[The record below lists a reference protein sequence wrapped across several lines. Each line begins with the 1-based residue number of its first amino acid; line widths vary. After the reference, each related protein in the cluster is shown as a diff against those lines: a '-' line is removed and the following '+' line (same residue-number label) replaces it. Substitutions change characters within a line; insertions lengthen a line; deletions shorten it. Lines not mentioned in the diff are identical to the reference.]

1 MTLQEDKEAIR
12 SALVNLGGGPLRDRS
27 MALLD
32 ALGYQ
37 SDRQGGSY
45 ADPASFHDDFA
56 VPAGYRPD
64 KALEDEW
71 RAIDVLFQLTD
82 DDIRHVDQ
90 LRLFD
95 SAGVRIDNAII
106 MSYVFLAVDLRGEAY
121 SRSQLAE
128 ATREINKLFGMPAF
142 ILYRH
147 GGTVTPAVINRRLH
161 KRDAARDVLEKVT
174 LIKDIR
180 TADPHRAHIEILHD
194 LSLDSL
200 TAGYRISNF
209 VELHQAW
216 QKTLDSSELNKRFF
230 REIAD
235 WYFWAVELVVFPDGA
250 GPEATRNPTA
260 VIRLLTRLI
269 FVWFMK
275 EKGLAP
281 DDLFSREKLEGLLRW
296 DDPQD
301 SAYYKAVL
309 QNLFFAT
316 LNQAMGPGRAF
327 RKAGADAR
335 GHSPHY
341 GIHNVYRY
349 ERYFKDPAAALKLFA
364 RIPFL
369 NGGLFECLDR
379 PAEGV
384 RVDGFSDRADN
395 PLRVPDELFFGRE
408 QTADLNEFY
417 GTTGKQY
424 KVRGLIDI
432 LNHYK
437 FTIDENTPIEEDVA
451 LDPELLGKVLENLL
465 AAYNPETNTTARK
478 ATGSFYTPREIVNYM
493 VDEALLAYLEP
504 AIAAGEAA
512 ATASRRLP
520 GLLAY
525 SNAPHE
531 FSEDETERLIAAIDS
546 IKILD
551 PACGSGAFPMGIL
564 HKLVFVLG
572 KLDPGNARWKERQ
585 LAKAAALDDPEIRR
599 RAMEDVEAT
608 FARNRLDYARKLYLI
623 ENCIYGVDIQPIAV
637 QVAKLRFFISLAVD
651 QPIDDAAP
659 NRGILPLPNLETKFV
674 AANTLLGIE
683 RPPQML
689 ISELAV
695 GQIELEL
702 KNVRHRYFTAR
713 STQTKNKYRAQDEA
727 LRGKL
732 VAALASSGWSMET
745 TEKLANWNPYDQ
757 NTTADFF
764 DPGWMFGLNEGFD
777 IVIGN
782 PPYGFRNVLSA
793 DEKKYFRQKRGID
806 FPTGDIAELFTL
818 LAINS
823 LTKPRGCCSFI
834 IPKKSLYGER
844 WVNIR
849 RLWQQVNLV
858 FLMDA
863 SQAFEN
869 VLLEQVAFL
878 VKTSNSAIPNTAIG
892 ALNSNLDSVEIF
904 GYYPLSEIFT
914 QDLRNA
920 QIYRGLFPDSLRRK
934 LRNPQLIVTASSL
947 IKARIGLSNVTKFFT
962 EAEKGNYPCVK
973 GIDIAPYGLRNP
985 FRYLEGGIAHQY
997 RSQYRGDKVVAQ
1009 EIIAHIQNPVP
1020 HIQIAMF
1027 LDDEE
1032 RLINDTCVEISIV
1045 DSRLDQKF
1053 AFVYLQ
1059 STFINWFAYNFVY
1072 NRAIRTMHFI
1082 DYYVGQLPF
1091 PRRAINEP
1099 ALQFPVIKLA
1109 EEIIVRK
1116 KEDVHSDVS
1125 ELVKAIDYHIY
1136 DLLQLD
1142 NEEREIIADGR
1153 LPQKADTSQLDTVQ
1167 REQLYAD
1174 EESFILPTPL
1184 VLTQQPQTD
1193 ASFTIF
1199 AGQAP
1204 TGNFSER
1211 KEAVERLGRDGSPQ
1225 AAQDLAAALADDNMT
1240 IRFLAAAQLRQIGLP
1255 ALPAIRAFLR
1265 STTDPVAKKEAEAVV
1280 TRIESW

>member
-1 MTLQEDKEAIR
+1 MTIQEDKEAIR
-12 SALVNLGGGPLRDRS
+12 SALVNLGGGPLRDRA

-32 ALGYQ
+32 ALGYR

-45 ADPASFHDDFA
+45 ADPAAFHDDFA

-82 DDIRHVDQ
+82 DDIRHADQ
-90 LRLFD
+90 SRLFD

-121 SRSQLAE
+121 TRSQLAE

-147 GGTVTPAVINRRLH
+147 GGAVTPAVINRRLH

-316 LNQAMGPGRAF
+316 LNQAMGPGRVF
-327 RKAGADAR
+327 RKSRADAR
-335 GHSPHY
+335 GHNPQY

-349 ERYFKDPAAALKLFA
+349 ERYFTDPAAALALFA

-408 QTADLNEFY
+408 QTADLNDFY

-520 GLLAY
+520 DLLAY

-674 AANTLLGIE
+674 AANTLLGIARQKDE
-683 RPPQML
+683 FSGVAMGLRSGEVVRM
-689 ISELAV
+689 EK
-695 GQIELEL
+695 EL
-702 KNVRHRYFTAR
+702 KDVRHRYFTAR
-713 STQTKNKYRAQDEA
+713 TPDTKNKYRLRDTELRAAIAEGLTQTSLSEAAGAQ
-727 LRGKL
+727 
-732 VAALASSGWSMET
+732 
-745 TEKLANWNPYDQ
+745 LANWNPYDQ
-757 NTTADFF
+757 NAAADFF
-764 DPGWMFGLNEGFD
+764 DPEWMFGLKEGFD

-782 PPYGFRNVLSA
+782 PPYVRQEKIRDLKPALQKLYRCYKGTA
-793 DEKKYFRQKRGID
+793 DLYVYFFEAGYNMLRPGGALVYISSNKYFRAGYGDKLRG
-806 FPTGDIAELFTL
+806 L
-818 LAINS
+818 LGGQ
-823 LTKPRGCCSFI
+823 TT
-834 IPKKSLYGER
+834 
-844 WVNIR
+844 IR
-849 RLWQQVNLV
+849 RLIDFGDAPV
-858 FLMDA
+858 F
-863 SQAFEN
+863 
-869 VLLEQVAFL
+869 
-878 VKTSNSAIPNTAIG
+878 SAIAYPSIIVLTRDAPNGNRLRAFNWEPGPPVTEFGEVFAREGFAMPQEALG
-892 ALNSNLDSVEIF
+892 ADGWRLEDAASLALLDKLRKAGTPLGEYVSGRFYRGILTGLNEAFVVDRATRDRLIAEDPRSAELLKPFLRGRDVKRWRIDDPGLFLLFITWKTKVEDYPAVHTHLKRYESALAMRPEVIKGRYPWYVLSRYAADYWEEFERPKIVYPDIAQSSEFAYDTGNNYLVNTLYLMPTEAYWLLGLLNSKALFWFYSQISNRIRGGFVRYIAQ
-904 GYYPLSEIFT
+904 YVSEIPIATPTDTLPIQTFVNEILSIKKS
-914 QDLRNA
+914 DPEA
-920 QIYRGLFPDSLRRK
+920 D
-934 LRNPQLIVTASSL
+934 VTAL
-947 IKARIGLSNVTKFFT
+947 EREIDELVYQLYGLT
-962 EAEKGNYPCVK
+962 EAEIVLIEAGT
-973 GIDIAPYGLRNP
+973 GAPPEDPSEAGE
-985 FRYLEGGIAHQY
+985 FGEDG
-997 RSQYRGDKVVAQ
+997 
-1009 EIIAHIQNPVP
+1009 
-1020 HIQIAMF
+1020 
-1027 LDDEE
+1027 DEE
-1032 RLINDTCVEISIV
+1032 A
-1045 DSRLDQKF
+1045 DQ
-1053 AFVYLQ
+1053 
-1059 STFINWFAYNFVY
+1059 
-1072 NRAIRTMHFI
+1072 
-1082 DYYVGQLPF
+1082 G
-1091 PRRAINEP
+1091 E
-1099 ALQFPVIKLA
+1099 
-1109 EEIIVRK
+1109 
-1116 KEDVHSDVS
+1116 
-1125 ELVKAIDYHIY
+1125 
-1136 DLLQLD
+1136 
-1142 NEEREIIADGR
+1142 
-1153 LPQKADTSQLDTVQ
+1153 
-1167 REQLYAD
+1167 
-1174 EESFILPTPL
+1174 
-1184 VLTQQPQTD
+1184 
-1193 ASFTIF
+1193 
-1199 AGQAP
+1199 
-1204 TGNFSER
+1204 
-1211 KEAVERLGRDGSPQ
+1211 
-1225 AAQDLAAALADDNMT
+1225 
-1240 IRFLAAAQLRQIGLP
+1240 
-1255 ALPAIRAFLR
+1255 
-1265 STTDPVAKKEAEAVV
+1265 
-1280 TRIESW
+1280 